1 MFPIRRWLPLPL
13 LMCLLLAR
21 EAYGN
26 GINPPRPSG
35 AKAVE
40 VTCIDR
46 RSGVAVIVQR
56 AQITIDEASGLL
68 ELRLSDTPARQ
79 VQLSQIRQLQILSS
93 KPRADGFAKAS
104 IALLD
109 PGYDGPGQVRLRA
122 KSKPVRLTGFAA
134 DLERVDR
141 LLGTCKELSFTEPAL
156 VPVDRSE
163 VEEPRKRRLAN

>member
-1 MFPIRRWLPLPL
+1 MLPIRRWLSLSL
-13 LMCLLLAR
+13 LVCLLLAR

-35 AKAVE
+35 AKVVE
-40 VTCIDR
+40 ATCVDR

-68 ELRLSDTPARQ
+68 ELRLGDTPARL
-79 VQLSQIRQLQILSS
+79 VQLSQIRRLQILSS
-93 KPRADGFAKAS
+93 KARADGFAKAS
-104 IALLD
+104 MTLLD

-122 KSKPVRLTGFAA
+122 KAKPVRLTGFAA

-141 LLGTCKELSFTEPAL
+141 VLGTCKELTFTAPAA
-156 VPVDRSE
+156 VPVERSE
-163 VEEPRKRRLAN
+163 VQKK